1 MARVLVTRPEPGA
14 SKTAAALLAAGH
26 EPLLRPLMDT
36 VDMPWTMPTE
46 APDAVMLTSA
56 AAARH
61 AGPLADS
68 VRHLP
73 TFCVG
78 DATAQAAQAAGFL
91 RADSVG
97 GTVADVMLHAS
108 GLRRLLH
115 LAGEDRTPVAV
126 PEGLHMAVRVVY
138 RARLLPLEDP
148 GPLDAVMV
156 YSLRSGKHF
165 ADEWKRLGRG
175 KGLIVVA
182 ISEAA
187 AAGAGALWRKVVVA
201 DAPNEASMLAA
212 LADAGL

>member
-14 SKTAAALLAAGH
+14 STTAAALRAAGH
-26 EPLLRPLMDT
+26 EPVLRPLMET
-36 VDMPWTMPTE
+36 VDMPWTMPAGTF
-46 APDAVMLTSA
+46 DAVMLTSA

-61 AGPLADS
+61 AGPQADI

-78 DATAQAAQAAGFL
+78 DATAQAARAAGFPQ
-91 RADSVG
+91 AESVG
-97 GTVADVMLHAS
+97 GTVADVMRRAAH
-108 GLRRLLH
+108 LRRILH
-115 LAGEDRTPVAV
+115 LAGEDRTPMTV
-126 PEGLHMAVRVVY
+126 PEGLQVAVRVVY
-138 RARLLPLEDP
+138 RARLLALEDP
-148 GPLDAVMV
+148 GPVDAVMV

-165 ADEWKRLGRG
+165 AEEWKRAGRG
-175 KGLIVVA
+175 KNLVVIA
-182 ISEAA
+182 ISPAA